1 MWFPDYHLTDKNI
14 KNPISSPPVTTKYIV
29 TGTTEFG
36 CPAYDS
42 LTVFVSPETIL
53 DLPNAF
59 SPGSGT
65 SMNDEL
71 RIIKRGIAT
80 LNYFKIF
87 NRWGQMIFSTTDIN
101 QGWNGQF
108 NGVPQPLGTYVYLID
123 ATTSTGKKFYKQ
135 GNVTLIR

>member
-1 MWFPDYHLTDKNI
+1 
-14 KNPISSPPVTTKYIV
+14 VTTKYVV

-36 CPAYDS
+36 CPANDS

-65 SMNDEL
+65 SINDEL